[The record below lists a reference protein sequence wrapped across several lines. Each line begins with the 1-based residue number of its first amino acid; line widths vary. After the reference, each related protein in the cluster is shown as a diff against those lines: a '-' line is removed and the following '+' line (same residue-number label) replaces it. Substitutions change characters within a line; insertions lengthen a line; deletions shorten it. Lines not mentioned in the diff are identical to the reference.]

1 MTQSGD
7 IKDTEE
13 EVRRRRSSKGVGEG
27 AACERNNAAGGEN
40 ETIEEIY
47 FYCWRALSNQTVP
60 CQALTKIKK
69 RTTTKIKK

>member
-27 AACERNNAAGGEN
+27 VACERNNAAGGEN
-40 ETIEEIY
+40 EKIEE
-47 FYCWRALSNQTVP
+47 
-60 CQALTKIKK
+60 
-69 RTTTKIKK
+69 

>member
-27 AACERNNAAGGEN
+27 VACERNNAAGGEN
-40 ETIEEIY
+40 EKIEE
-47 FYCWRALSNQTVP
+47 FFFFEN
-60 CQALTKIKK
+60 IKQPNEGG
-69 RTTTKIKK
+69 RIQQIGI